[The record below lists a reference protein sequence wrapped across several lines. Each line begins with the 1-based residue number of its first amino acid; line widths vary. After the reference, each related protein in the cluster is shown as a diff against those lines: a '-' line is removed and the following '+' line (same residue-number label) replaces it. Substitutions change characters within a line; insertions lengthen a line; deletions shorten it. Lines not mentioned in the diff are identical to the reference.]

1 MAPSL
6 RQGEVAST
14 FSSGTEGI
22 ALKILNQFKYMK
34 IKLLPLF
41 LAFSFFGFAQDGDIT
56 ESLYETYE
64 KFKEPSLVKRRI
76 KHHEIQPLLHKLKS
90 DSRFTV
96 KTVGRSIEGRT
107 LSLISIG
114 SGETDVFL
122 WSQMHGDEPTA
133 TQAIFD
139 IFNFLQSE
147 DFQDEKE
154 AILSNLT
161 IHFLPMLNPDGAER
175 FQRRNL
181 LGIDINRDAL
191 RLQSPEGQTLKRVR
205 DSLDADFGFNLHDQ
219 SRYYNAERTEKPATI
234 SYLAPAY
241 NYEKEVNEGR
251 GNAMKVIV
259 FMNHILQK
267 YAPGQVGRYND
278 DFEPRAFGDNIQK
291 WGTNTIL
298 IESGGYADD
307 REKQEIRKLNY
318 VSILS
323 AIYTIA
329 KENYKDIPLEDYE
342 TIPGNDRKLFDLK
355 IENATYELLGKAYI
369 IDIGMNR
376 LEVDKEGNNDFWYSS
391 RIIDQGDLSTY
402 YGYETFDASG
412 YKIREGKVHPETIRG
427 QEQFKALAEDLIP
440 ILKAGYT
447 YVRMEKISPEEQSS
461 QIPIHLIGI
470 KYELPDFNIEVGV
483 NPTFLLEKDGVVKYA
498 VINGFLIDLE
508 SGKTDFK
515 NAMIYR

>member
-1 MAPSL
+1 L
-6 RQGEVAST
+6 D
-14 FSSGTEGI
+14 
-22 ALKILNQFKYMK
+22 K
-34 IKLLPLF
+34 
-41 LAFSFFGFAQDGDIT
+41 
-56 ESLYETYE
+56 
-64 KFKEPSLVKRRI
+64 VKT
-76 KHHEIQPLLHKLKS
+76 
-90 DSRFTV
+90 DSRFEI
-96 KTVGRSIEGRT
+96 KTVGRSIEGRG

-114 SGETDVFL
+114 SGDTDVFL

-139 IFNFLQSE
+139 IFNFLQSN
-147 DFQDEKE
+147 DFKEEKE
-154 AILSNLT
+154 AILNNLT
-161 IHFLPMLNPDGAER
+161 LHFLPMLNPDGAER

-205 DSLDADFGFNLHDQ
+205 DSLKADFGFNLHDQ

-241 NYEKEVNEGR
+241 NYEKEINGVR

-259 FMNHILQK
+259 FMNNIIQK
-267 YAPGQVGRYND
+267 YAPGQVGLYND

-291 WGTNTIL
+291 WGTSAIL
-298 IESGGYADD
+298 IESGGYVND

-342 TIPGNDRKLFDLK
+342 KIPENDRKLFDLK
-355 IENATYELLGKAYI
+355 IENATYELLEKEYR
-369 IDIGMNR
+369 IDLGINR

-391 RIIDQGDLSTY
+391 RILDQGDLSTY
-402 YGYETFDASG
+402 YGYETLNASD
-412 YKIREGKVHPETIRG
+412 YIIRLGKVYPKTLKSMADLE
-427 QEQFKALAEDLIP
+427 ALEMNSL
-440 ILKAGYT
+440 LKSGYT
-447 YVRMEKISPEEQSS
+447 YVRVENIPDTQLESPL
-461 QIPIHLIGI
+461 PIHIIGE
-470 KYELPDFNIEVGV
+470 KFEVPELYLEVGI
-483 NPTFLLEKDGVVKYA
+483 NPTFLLEKDGVVKFV
-498 VINGFLIDLE
+498 VINGFLIDAQTAK
-508 SGKTDFK
+508 GNFK